1 MNLLLAL
8 IIGAL
13 AGWAAGEVMRG
24 HGFGLLGNI
33 LVGIVGALLG
43 SLVFGLL
50 GLQTTNIG
58 GYLITA
64 FIGSV
69 ILLAIAGAIRRPVT
83 Y

>member
-33 LVGIVGALLG
+33 IVGIVGALLG

-50 GLQTTNIG
+50 GIQTTNIVG
-58 GYLITA
+58 SLISA
-64 FIGSV
+64 FVGAV

>member
-33 LVGIVGALLG
+33 VVGIVGALVG
-43 SLVFGLL
+43 SLLFGLL
-50 GLQTTNIG
+50 GFQSTSIVG
-58 GYLITA
+58 SLISA
-64 FIGSV
+64 FVGSV
-69 ILLAIAGAIRRPVT
+69 VLLAIVGAIRSPAT